1 MEGSFIN
8 TGNGDGT
15 VPAFSALSLQLTL
28 LEYIVEYMLS
38 SLAYPEGRLAIL
50 SKPCSYTH

>member
-15 VPAFSALSLQLTL
+15 VPAFSALSLQLT
-28 LEYIVEYMLS
+28 
-38 SLAYPEGRLAIL
+38 
-50 SKPCSYTH
+50 